1 MLPVNGPIE
10 QGFGPTDVTLEPPNS
25 VWPGCNLPTA
35 AHFHAGIDIGVS
47 DGTPVAAT
55 GPGTVIFAGW
65 DSTGYGNLVKI
76 DHGQGIVSLY
86 AHLSSFAVYVGQHVN
101 TGDIIGAS
109 GQSGNVTGPHVHYE
123 VDVNGCPVDP
133 TSIDS
138 GAVTVAAS
146 SSPSP
151 GGGITTTLT
160 TLPKGA
166 VAVGLILAVLW
177 ALD

>member
-1 MLPVNGPIE
+1 MLPVDGPIT
-10 QGFGPTDVTLEPPNS
+10 QGFGPTDVTLEPPS
-25 VWPGCNLPTA
+25 SLWSGCNLPSA

-55 GPGTVIFAGW
+55 GPGTVIDAGW
-65 DSTGYGNLVKI
+65 DSTGYGNVVKI
-76 DHGQGIVSLY
+76 DHGQGIVSIY
-86 AHLSSFAVYVGQHVN
+86 AHLSSFSVYNGQHVN

-109 GQSGNVTGPHVHYE
+109 GHTGNVTGPHVHYE
-123 VDVNGCPVDP
+123 IDVNGCPVDP
-133 TSIDS
+133 TSIDP

-146 SSPSP
+146 STSAA
-151 GGGITTTLT
+151 GGITTTLT